1 MEVKVKRIMC
11 KIKRRTIY
19 TPLPTKKTM
28 AFKCVLVILVY
39 IITKALSYISL
50 IKLMFFAICK
60 VRKNA
65 FEILSK

>member
-19 TPLPTKKTM
+19 PPPPNNM

-50 IKLMFFAICK
+50 IKLLFFAICK

>member
-19 TPLPTKKTM
+19 PPPPQNNM

-50 IKLMFFAICK
+50 IKLLFFAICK